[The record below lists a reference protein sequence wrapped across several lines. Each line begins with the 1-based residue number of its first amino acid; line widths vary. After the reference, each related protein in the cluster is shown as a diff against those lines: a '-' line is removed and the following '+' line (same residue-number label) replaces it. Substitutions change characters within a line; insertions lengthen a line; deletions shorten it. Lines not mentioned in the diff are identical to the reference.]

1 VTLVD
6 ANVLLYAV
14 DRSARHHE
22 EAKAW
27 LDRALSGR
35 ETVAMPWICL
45 LAFVRIATHPA
56 IYPRP
61 LEASQ
66 ALDVVEA
73 WLGRRNVIVPS
84 LGAEHLPALRE
95 AIEATGTAGN
105 LVNDAHLAA
114 IARRSD
120 ATVVTFDGDFA
131 RFPGIRWRRP
141 SRA

>member
-1 VTLVD
+1 MTLVD

-14 DRSARHHE
+14 DRSARHHA

-66 ALDVVEA
+66 ALDVVDA
-73 WLGRRNVIVPS
+73 WTGRRNVIVPS
-84 LGAEHLPALRE
+84 VGAEHLPALRE

>member
-1 VTLVD
+1 MTVVD

-22 EAKAW
+22 EATAW

-35 ETVAMPWICL
+35 ETVAIPWICL

-61 LEASQ
+61 LEASR
-66 ALDVVEA
+66 ALDLVES
-73 WLGRRNVIVPS
+73 WVGRRNVIVPS
-84 LGAEHLPALRE
+84 VGAEHLPAVRE
-95 AIEATGTAGN
+95 AIEATGSAGT
-105 LVNDAHLAA
+105 LVNDAYLAA
-114 IARRSD
+114 IARHGD

-131 RFPGIRWRRP
+131 RFPGVRWRRP
-141 SRA
+141 SEA